1 MSQDRLLQEND
12 GAGNPVLRA
21 LISCSLNR
29 SAVRKK
35 IKIRRG
41 SVLLKSSL
49 RQTVFAL
56 ALASTGSASLMDSG
70 AALAADLPSVKAP
83 ADIPPIP
90 DWVVTVSG
98 QVSGSPAYPGADRY
112 IVYGLPGL
120 SIRRSDQAE
129 RFGLP
134 DDGFGIALYDIDW
147 FRAGP
152 VGRWVSDR
160 PRHGNSELVG
170 MPYVE
175 PSVEIGGFAELTP
188 LPGIRGRVE
197 VRQAVSGYDGLA
209 ATVSADIWHSFEGIV
224 LSIGPRFYFGNDKY
238 ASTYFSVTPQQSAY
252 NLANGGQLTPY
263 NATGGLTSLGA
274 TAAAR
279 YDFNETW
286 RATGYANFQYLTSG
300 VANSPIVLHDGSRD
314 QYMIGLEISYR
325 FHTPAWFS
333 F

>member
-1 MSQDRLLQEND
+1 MLDAEHRT
-12 GAGNPVLRA
+12 PP
-21 LISCSLNR
+21 LICRR
-29 SAVRKK
+29 SR
-35 IKIRRG
+35 
-41 SVLLKSSL
+41 
-49 RQTVFAL
+49 T
-56 ALASTGSASLMDSG
+56 
-70 AALAADLPSVKAP
+70 P
-83 ADIPPIP
+83 AYLPPIP

-98 QVSGSPAYPGADRY
+98 QVSGSPAYPGANNY

-134 DDGFGIALYDIDW
+134 DDGFGVALYDIDW

-170 MPYVE
+170 MPYIA

-224 LSIGPRFYFGNDKY
+224 LSIGPRFYFGSDKY

-252 NLANGGQLTPY
+252 NLANGGHLTPY
-263 NATGGLTSLGA
+263 NATGGLTVARSDRRRSL
-274 TAAAR
+274 
-279 YDFNETW
+279 
-286 RATGYANFQYLTSG
+286 
-300 VANSPIVLHDGSRD
+300 
-314 QYMIGLEISYR
+314 
-325 FHTPAWFS
+325 
-333 F
+333 

>member
-1 MSQDRLLQEND
+1 MLQERLLQEND
-12 GAGNPVLRA
+12 GAGNPVLPA
-21 LISCSLNR
+21 LICYSLNR
-29 SAVRKK
+29 STVRKK
-35 IKIRRG
+35 VKDSPG
-41 SVLLKSSL
+41 VSLLKSSL

-56 ALASTGSASLMDSG
+56 ALASAGSASLLG
-70 AALAADLPSVKAP
+70 AGAFAADLPSIKEA
-83 ADIPPIP
+83 AYLAPIP

-98 QVSGSPAYPGADRY
+98 QVSGSPAYPGAKNY

-134 DDGFGIALYDIDW
+134 DDGFGVALYDIDW

-170 MPYVE
+170 MPYIA

-188 LPGIRGRVE
+188 LPGIRLRAE

-224 LSIGPRFYFGNDKY
+224 LSVGPRLYFGSDKY

-252 NLANGGQLTPY
+252 NIANGGQLTPY
-263 NATGGLTSLGA
+263 NATGGLTALGV

-286 RATGYANFQYLTSG
+286 RATGYGNFQYLTND
-300 VANSPIVLHDGSRD
+300 VANSPIVRHDGSRD